1 MPGVRRSGNPGEPI
15 MDNKGYYKNKICI
28 VTGANSGIGYAL
40 SEELLKRGATVFMAG
55 RDPKKVAQA
64 AGQLARYQDRLH
76 TIIVDVADQKQVQ
89 KAIGNT
95 AVEAGRLDMLFNN
108 AGVGHTGPFEKDT
121 LTNWKAILDTNL
133 WSVIYGIHAAV
144 PIMLRQG
151 SGHIVNT
158 SSIGGITPPPFQS
171 LYNTTKYAVTGLTE
185 SLRYEYAGKGI
196 CFSALCPAFIA
207 TAIFSKGLDGSVGQE
222 KIPEGAYP
230 ADKAA
235 AYSLDKIAER
245 KGIIV
250 VPEEPYTRLW
260 KGYAVGDEAIEK
272 FMLTMAELRR
282 KEADRGEAPQAIPPF

>member
-1 MPGVRRSGNPGEPI
+1 
-15 MDNKGYYKNKICI
+15 MDTKSYYKDKICV

-40 SEELLKRGATVFMAG
+40 SEELLKRGATVYLAG

-64 AGQLARYQDRLH
+64 AGQLALHKDRVRTL
-76 TIIVDVADQKQVQ
+76 IVDVANQQQVQ
-89 KAIGNT
+89 EAIEGT
-95 AVEAGRLDMLFNN
+95 AAEAGRLDMLFNN
-108 AGVGHTGPFEKDT
+108 AGVGHTGPFEKDS
-121 LTNWKAILDTNL
+121 LNDWKAIIDTNL

-158 SSIGGITPPPFQS
+158 SSIGGLVPPPFQS

-185 SLRYEYAGKGI
+185 SLRYEYAEKGI

-207 TAIFSKGLDGSVGQE
+207 TAIFSKGLDGSVGKE
-222 KIPEGAYP
+222 GIPEGAYP

-235 AYSLDKIAER
+235 SFSLDKVAER

-250 VPEEPYTRLW
+250 VPEEPYTTLW
-260 KGYAVGDEAIEK
+260 KSYATGDQATER
-272 FMLTMAELRR
+272 FMLTMAQMRR
-282 KEADRGEAPQAIPPF
+282 KEAERGEAPQAIPPFSS